1 MFRVII
7 LLVLLAVS
15 FTVVKL
21 LRAKWKCRAD
31 KSIENN
37 KQQSDSMVQCA
48 CCRVYI
54 PEKQAVI
61 HGDEIFCSL
70 EHAKQRKE

>member
-21 LRAKWKCRAD
+21 LRAKWERRAD

-37 KQQSDSMVQCA
+37 QQQSDDMVQCA
-48 CCRVYI
+48 CCGVYI
-54 PEKQAVI
+54 PEKKSVTN
-61 HGDEIFCSL
+61 GDKVFCSL